1 VRKKPLEPW
10 AERIAQ
16 AFSEAAGMIGH
27 SPKPTLQAYG
37 CSLIASLCELSCFAL
52 VGIGFGVDT
61 APALVCGYVVAT
73 LFAMISVTP
82 QGVGVVEAAV
92 VVAFTSF
99 GESAAA
105 GTAIGLVYRGI
116 VFWMP
121 FIIGA
126 VLINTTKAFKGDVK
140 QAAYDQDM
148 GAVAGTAATAARLEE
163 EARADAARFKRAAAL
178 RSRMAD
184 AHAAHGGQPVAGT
197 VPPEADAIAAGGAA
211 MANAAAQ
218 TAPFAEG
225 IAASPAV
232 QTVPFP
238 EGGAPVEAERTEP
251 SVRIADTQEQPS
263 VPFGPATT
271 GQAPHAADTPDD
283 LPGEEGCS

>member
-1 VRKKPLEPW
+1 
-10 AERIAQ
+10 
-16 AFSEAAGMIGH
+16 M
-27 SPKPTLQAYG
+27 
-37 CSLIASLCELSCFAL
+37 
-52 VGIGFGVDT
+52 GIGFGVDT

-148 GAVAGTAATAARLEE
+148 GAVAGTAATAARLQE
-163 EARADAARFKRAAAL
+163 EAHADAVRFKRTAAL

-184 AHAAHGGQPVAGT
+184 AHAAP
-197 VPPEADAIAAGGAA
+197 GAQ
-211 MANAAAQ
+211 Q
-218 TAPFAEG
+218 TA
-225 IAASPAV
+225 
-232 QTVPFP
+232 
-238 EGGAPVEAERTEP
+238 EAERTEP
-251 SVRIADTQEQPS
+251 SVRIADTQAQPT
-263 VPFGPATT
+263 VPFEPATT
-271 GQAPHAADTPDD
+271 AKAPHAADMPDD
-283 LPGEEGCS
+283 LPGEEGSS

>member
-1 VRKKPLEPW
+1 
-10 AERIAQ
+10 
-16 AFSEAAGMIGH
+16 MIGH

-37 CSLIASLCELSCFAL
+37 CSLIASLCELSCFTL

-178 RSRMAD
+178 RSRMAGSAG

-197 VPPEADAIAAGGAA
+197 APVEVAGAAAGGAV

-218 TAPFAEG
+218 TVPFAGGETPSSAAVTVPFAEG
-225 IAASPAV
+225 GASA
-232 QTVPFP
+232 
-238 EGGAPVEAERTEP
+238 EAERTEP
-251 SVRIADTQEQPS
+251 SVRVADTQGQPT
-263 VPFGPATT
+263 VPFEPAVAEQTV
-271 GQAPHAADTPDD
+271 QAADMPDD
-283 LPGEEGCS
+283 LPGEEGSS